1 MEDSQEPFSQSQS
14 ETYLAGFVMANIV
27 GIKHYSGTITG
38 REILGLIR
46 EPLNPYDSNAIKV
59 LNTQT
64 LQVGYIERA
73 VAAALAPLLDAHI
86 IHVEAIVQTN
96 TRSNNNKFRIPCQIH
111 IFAHQSAFDAVHDAF
126 NGSNV
131 HFISYSDPSFTLSH
145 SAAVKET
152 RADTVSADSVTTGN
166 NNSKNLDQIFKLVRE
181 NLASKTLVSE
191 PLNPPSSII
200 KSELLQ
206 HQKEALGWLYH
217 RESADDLPP
226 FWEEKEGNFVNVLT
240 NYQTNARP
248 EPLSGGIFA
257 DGMGLGKTLTL
268 LSLIGYDKMKMKSG
282 KKRGRGSVERVESE
296 TNGTLIVC
304 PPSVISTWIT
314 QLEEHT
320 NRGTLK
326 VYMYYGDRRTQ
337 DAEELR
343 KYDIVLTTYA
353 TLGAELR
360 CSDTPVK
367 KLGWRR
373 IVLDE
378 AHTIKN
384 VNAGQSQAV
393 IALNA
398 KRRWAVTG
406 TPIQNGSYDLFS
418 LMAFLHFEPF
428 SIKSYWQ
435 SLVQR
440 PLNQGKQT
448 GMSRLQVLM
457 SAISLRRTKDTALVG
472 LPPKIVETCHV
483 ELSFEERKLYDEVKE
498 EIKSLMMHHNSNDRL
513 VSSYSTI
520 LSMILRLRQIC
531 ADFSMVPLDFKS
543 CLFSSTDIEDVS
555 KNPELLQTLIR
566 MLKDGEDFDCPI
578 CLSPPT
584 DIVITCC
591 AHIFCRECI
600 LKTLQRSN
608 SSCPLCRRSLSESE
622 LFSAPPE
629 SFKTDDTDDPT
640 EPCTP
645 EVRSSTKIATLIKL
659 LTESRDQNPAT
670 KSVVFSQFRKMLLLL
685 EEPLKAAGF
694 KTLRLDGTMN
704 AKQRAQ
710 VIEQFQLSE
719 VDEPMILLASLRASS
734 TGINLT
740 AASRVYLME
749 PWWNPA
755 VEEQAMD
762 RVHRIGQK
770 EEVKIVRLIAKN
782 SIEEK
787 ILMLQEKK
795 KTITSRGSGRRSKDI
810 AGMGIEDL
818 RFVLGE

>member
-59 LNTQT
+59 LNTQS
-64 LQVGYIERA
+64 LQVGHIERA

-86 IHVEAIVQTN
+86 IHVEAIVQ

-131 HFISYSDPSFTLSH
+131 HFISYTDPSFTLSH

-152 RADTVSADSVTTGN
+152 RADTVSANSATVTNSG
-166 NNSKNLDQIFKLVRE
+166 NSKNLDQIFKLLRE

-217 RESADDLPP
+217 RESTDDLPP

-240 NYQTNARP
+240 NYQTNVRP
-248 EPLSGGIFA
+248 EPLRGGIFA
-257 DGMGLGKTLTL
+257 DGMGLGKTLAL

-282 KKRGRGSVERVESE
+282 KKRGRSSVERVESE

-353 TLGAELR
+353 TLGTELR

-448 GMSRLQVLM
+448 GMSRLQVEF
-457 SAISLRRTKDTALVG
+457 DNNALILKESFFACMCRG
-472 LPPKIVETCHV
+472 LHK
-483 ELSFEERKLYDEVKE
+483 
-498 EIKSLMMHHNSNDRL
+498 
-513 VSSYSTI
+513 STI
-520 LSMILRLRQIC
+520 
-531 ADFSMVPLDFKS
+531 
-543 CLFSSTDIEDVS
+543 
-555 KNPELLQTLIR
+555 
-566 MLKDGEDFDCPI
+566 
-578 CLSPPT
+578 
-584 DIVITCC
+584 
-591 AHIFCRECI
+591 
-600 LKTLQRSN
+600 
-608 SSCPLCRRSLSESE
+608 
-622 LFSAPPE
+622 
-629 SFKTDDTDDPT
+629 SF
-640 EPCTP
+640 
-645 EVRSSTKIATLIKL
+645 
-659 LTESRDQNPAT
+659 
-670 KSVVFSQFRKMLLLL
+670 F
-685 EEPLKAAGF
+685 
-694 KTLRLDGTMN
+694 
-704 AKQRAQ
+704 AQ
-710 VIEQFQLSE
+710 
-719 VDEPMILLASLRASS
+719 
-734 TGINLT
+734 
-740 AASRVYLME
+740 
-749 PWWNPA
+749 
-755 VEEQAMD
+755 
-762 RVHRIGQK
+762 
-770 EEVKIVRLIAKN
+770 
-782 SIEEK
+782 
-787 ILMLQEKK
+787 
-795 KTITSRGSGRRSKDI
+795 
-810 AGMGIEDL
+810 
-818 RFVLGE
+818 

>member
-1 MEDSQEPFSQSQS
+1 MDSQEPFSQSET

-27 GIKHYSGTITG
+27 GIKHYSGAITG
-38 REILGLIR
+38 REMVGLLR
-46 EPLNPYDSNAIKV
+46 EPFNPYDSNAIKV
-59 LNTQT
+59 LNTQS
-64 LQVGYIERA
+64 LQVGYIERS
-73 VAAALAPLLDAHI
+73 VAAVLSPLIDASL

-96 TRSNNNKFRIPCQIH
+96 PRSNNNSRFRIPCQVH
-111 IFAHQSAFDAVHDAF
+111 VFAHFSAFDAVHDAF
-126 NGSNV
+126 SDSPV
-131 HFISYSDPSFTLSH
+131 HFISHSDPSFTLSNA
-145 SAAVKET
+145 AAVKET
-152 RADTVSADSVTTGN
+152 RAEFAESTATKKTSN
-166 NNSKNLDQIFKLVRE
+166 KNLDQIFKLVRE
-181 NLASKTLVSE
+181 NLASKNQIHE
-191 PLNPPSSII
+191 PLNPPSNII

-206 HQKEALGWLYH
+206 HQKEALGWLFH
-217 RESADDLPP
+217 RESSEDLPQ
-226 FWEEKEGNFVNVLT
+226 FWEEKEGSFVNVLT
-240 NYQTNARP
+240 NYQTNTRP
-248 EPLSGGIFA
+248 EPLRGGIFA

-268 LSLIGYDKMKMKSG
+268 LSLIAYDKMKMKGG
-282 KKRGRGSVERVESE
+282 KKRGRNVVE
-296 TNGTLIVC
+296 TNATLIVC

-320 NRGTLK
+320 NRGAMK

-343 KYDIVLTTYA
+343 KYDIVLTTYS
-353 TLGAELR
+353 TLGAELQWP
-360 CSDTPVK
+360 DTAVK

-378 AHTIKN
+378 AHMIKN
-384 VNAGQSQAV
+384 VNAAQSQAV

-448 GMSRLQVLM
+448 GLNRLQVLM
-457 SAISLRRTKDTALVG
+457 AAISLRRTKDTALVG
-472 LPPKIVETCHV
+472 LPPKIVETCYV
-483 ELSFEERKLYDEVKE
+483 ELSREERKLYDEVKE
-498 EIKSLMMHHNSNDRL
+498 EIRSLVNNDRL
-513 VSSYSTI
+513 VYSYSTI
-520 LSMILRLRQIC
+520 LSMTLRLRQIC
-531 ADFSMVPLDFKS
+531 ADLSMCPSDFKS
-543 CLFSSTDIEDVS
+543 CLFSSTEIEDVS
-555 KNPELLQTLIR
+555 ENPELLQTLIG
-566 MLKDGEDFDCPI
+566 MLQDCEDFDCPI
-578 CLSPPT
+578 CLSPPS
-584 DIVITCC
+584 DVVITCC

-608 SSCPLCRRSLSESE
+608 SSCPLCRHSLSESD
-622 LFSAPPE
+622 LFSVP
-629 SFKTDDTDDPT
+629 SLKTDTT

-645 EVRSSTKIATLIKL
+645 EVRSSTKVSTLIKL

-670 KSVVFSQFRKMLLLL
+670 KSVVFSQFRKMLPLL

-694 KTLRLDGTMN
+694 KTLRLDGAMN

-795 KTITSRGSGRRSKDI
+795 KDITSRGSGRRSKDVV
-810 AGMGIEDL
+810 GMGIEDL

>member
-1 MEDSQEPFSQSQS
+1 MDDDSQSQT
-14 ETYLAGFVMANIV
+14 ETYLAGFIMANIV
-27 GIKHYSGTITG
+27 GLRYYTGTING
-38 REILGLIR
+38 REILGLVR
-46 EPLNPYDSNAIKV
+46 DPLNHYDSNAIKV
-59 LNTQT
+59 LNTQS
-64 LQVGYIERA
+64 LQVGFIERS
-73 VAAALAPLLDAHI
+73 VAAVLSPLIDAHI
-86 IHVEAIVQTN
+86 IQIEGIVQTN
-96 TRSNNNKFRIPCQIH
+96 TRSKFRIPCQIH
-111 IFAHQSAFDAVHDAF
+111 IFSHISSFEAVHDAF
-126 NGSNV
+126 HGSTV
-131 HFISYSDPSFTLSH
+131 HFISHSDPSFTLSH
-145 SAAVKET
+145 SVAVQET
-152 RADTVSADSVTTGN
+152 RADLASAVTTTTGN
-166 NNSKNLDQIFKLVRE
+166 NRSKIKTLDQIFKLVRE
-181 NLASKTLVSE
+181 NLDAKNLISE
-191 PLNPPSSII
+191 PLSPPSNIV

-206 HQKEALGWLYH
+206 HQKEALGWLFH
-217 RESADDLPP
+217 RENSDDLPP
-226 FWEEKEGNFVNVLT
+226 FWEEKEGSFVNVLT
-240 NYQTNARP
+240 NYQTGTRP
-248 EPLSGGIFA
+248 ESLRGGIFA

-268 LSLIGYDKMKMKSG
+268 LSLIAFDKMKCG
-282 KKRGRGSVERVESE
+282 KKRSRSRVEMNS
-296 TNGTLIVC
+296 TLIVC

-320 NRGTLK
+320 NRGALK
-326 VYMYYGDRRTQ
+326 TYMYYGDRRTQ

-360 CSDTPVK
+360 CPDTPVK
-367 KLGWRR
+367 TLEWRR

-378 AHTIKN
+378 AHMIKN

-393 IALNA
+393 IGLNG

-435 SLVQR
+435 NLVQR
-440 PLNQGKQT
+440 PLTQGKQT
-448 GMSRLQVLM
+448 GLSRLQVLM
-457 SAISLRRTKDTALVG
+457 AAISLRRTKDTALVG
-472 LPPKIVETCHV
+472 LPPKIVETCYV
-483 ELSFEERKLYDEVKE
+483 ELSCEERKLYDDVKE
-498 EIKSLMMHHNSNDRL
+498 EIKSLMMHYNSNDRL
-513 VSSYSTI
+513 VYSYSTI

-531 ADFSMVPLDFKS
+531 TDMSMCPLDFKS

-555 KNPELLQTLIR
+555 KNPELLQTLVR
-566 MLKDGEDFDCPI
+566 MLQDGEDFDCPI

-608 SSCPLCRRSLSESE
+608 SSCPLCRRSLSESD

-629 SFKTDDTDDPT
+629 SSKTD
-640 EPCTP
+640 ELATP
-645 EVRSSTKIATLIKL
+645 EVGSSTKVSTLIKL
-659 LTESRDQNPAT
+659 LTESRDKNPAT

-685 EEPLKAAGF
+685 EEPLKSAGF
-694 KTLRLDGTMN
+694 KTLRLDGTQN

-710 VIEQFQLSE
+710 VIEKFQLSKI
-719 VDEPMILLASLRASS
+719 DEPMILLASLKSSS

-770 EEVKIVRLIAKN
+770 EEVKIIRLIAKN

-787 ILMLQEKK
+787 ILKLQERKK
-795 KTITSRGSGRRSKDI
+795 EITSQGSGRRSKDI
-810 AGMGIEDL
+810 AGMGIDDL
-818 RFVLGE
+818 HFVLGE